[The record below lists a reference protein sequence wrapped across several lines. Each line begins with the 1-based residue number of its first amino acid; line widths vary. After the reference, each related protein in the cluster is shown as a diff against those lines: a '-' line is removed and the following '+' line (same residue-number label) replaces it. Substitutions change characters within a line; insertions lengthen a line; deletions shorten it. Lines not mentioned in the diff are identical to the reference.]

1 MPYDPLT
8 SLVTTDVTIATIVYI
23 VTDFSDPG
31 AAAVGP
37 DFQNS
42 DGSYRG
48 MRKVSGPRDATMT
61 IEAENAAEAQP
72 AQFAVVS
79 YKGNDY
85 VILQCGK
92 SLSSTGAATYSL
104 SLRWTNVT
112 A

>member
-1 MPYDPLT
+1 MSYDPLL
-8 SLVTTDVTIATIVYI
+8 SLVTTDVTIGAVVYI

-31 AAAVGP
+31 ASAVGP

-72 AQFAVVS
+72 AQFAAVA
-79 YKGNDY
+79 YKGNNY
-85 VILQCGK
+85 IILQCGK
-92 SLSSTGAATYSL
+92 SMSSTGAATYSL
-104 SLRWTNVT
+104 NLRWISVVP
-112 A
+112 

>member
-1 MPYDPLT
+1 MPYDPLA
-8 SLVTTDVTIATIVYI
+8 SLVATDVIIATIVYI

-31 AAAVGP
+31 ASAVGP

-61 IEAENAAEAQP
+61 IEVENAAEVQP
-72 AQFAVVS
+72 AQFAVVP

>member
-8 SLVTTDVTIATIVYI
+8 SLVTTDVTIGAVVYI
-23 VTDFSDPG
+23 VTEFNDPG
-31 AAAVGP
+31 ASAVGP

-48 MRKVSGPRDATMT
+48 MRKVAGARDATMT
-61 IEAENAAEAQP
+61 IEAESAAEVQP
-72 AQFAVVS
+72 AQFAVVP

-92 SLSSTGAATYSL
+92 SLSSNGAATYSL

>member
-1 MPYDPLT
+1 MGYDPLA
-8 SLVTTDVTIATIVYI
+8 SLVTTDVTIGAVVYI

-31 AAAVGP
+31 ASAVGP

-48 MRKVSGPRDATMT
+48 MRKVAGPRDATMT

-72 AQFAVVS
+72 AQFAVVP

>member
-8 SLVTTDVTIATIVYI
+8 ALVATDVTIGGVTYI

-48 MRKVSGPRDATMT
+48 CRKVAGVRDASMT
-61 IEAENAAEAQP
+61 IEVEAAAEAQP
-72 AQFAVVS
+72 AQFASFS

-104 SLRWTNVT
+104 SLRWTQVT
-112 A
+112 P

>member
-1 MPYDPLT
+1 MGYDPLT
-8 SLVTTDVTIATIVYI
+8 SLITTDVTIATIVYI

-31 AAAVGP
+31 ASAVGP

-72 AQFAVVS
+72 AQFAVVP